1 MAVGFIFEANP
12 FHFGHR
18 FLIKKA
24 QELYP
29 NEPLIMVT
37 STSFTMRGE
46 ISLYDKFSKT
56 NIYLNE
62 GLDLVFELPFSKTLQ
77 SADYFGCNAV
87 KILNL
92 LNVDKLIIGCETS
105 DVTII
110 DKIYNII
117 NSDEYKLKFKENL
130 SLNLSYKQTFNK
142 TLEDLNIDKE
152 LIELFSKPN
161 MTLAFQYYQAIKKLK
176 ASMSLILV
184 KRTNDYYGEKTS
196 SDDLIVSSSFIR
208 KKLLN
213 EEKICQYLPY
223 ESCKISLTAVQ
234 NNLRL
239 LFTFQT
245 MNLSWINDDEGI
257 YNYIVK
263 NGDFSKDLSSFVD
276 ELSNKRY
283 SKSRLRR
290 VILWIILNGN
300 LEKNDDSTYLRLLGL
315 SKVGQNYLG
324 NLPKEIK
331 QLIFSSPNEVKESNK
346 DLKLELKATKLY
358 DLITDNN
365 LYINEFKLPIKKEG
379 I

>member
-12 FHFGHR
+12 YHFGHR

-29 NEPLIMVT
+29 NDPLVMVT

-46 ISLYDKFSKT
+46 TSLYDKFSKT

-62 GLDLVFELPFSKTLQ
+62 GIDLVFELPISKTLQ
-77 SADYFGCNAV
+77 SADYFGYNAV

-92 LNVDKLIIGCETS
+92 LKVDKLVIGCET
-105 DVTII
+105 DDITII
-110 DKIYNII
+110 DYLFNTI
-117 NSDEYKLKFKENL
+117 NSDEYNQKFKANL

-142 TLEDLNIDKE
+142 TLEDLKVDE
-152 LIELFSKPN
+152 SLIKLFSKPN
-161 MTLAFQYYQAIKKLK
+161 MTLAFQYYKAIKKLNS
-176 ASMSLILV
+176 SMNLVLV
-184 KRTNDYYGEKTS
+184 KRTNDYYGENS
-196 SDDLIVSSSFIR
+196 SSYSLIVSSSFIR

-223 ESCKISLTAVQ
+223 ESFKISLTAVQ

-239 LFTFQT
+239 LFIFQT
-245 MNLSWINDDEGI
+245 MNLSYLNDEEGI

-263 NGDFSKDLSSFVD
+263 NGDFSKDLMNFID
-276 ELSNKRY
+276 ELSNKKY

-300 LEKNDDSTYLRLLGL
+300 LEKNDDSIYLRLLGL
-315 SKVGQNYLG
+315 SKKGQMYLSL
-324 NLPKEIK
+324 LPKEIK
-331 QLIFSSPNEVKESNK
+331 QLIFSSPNELKIINK

-358 DLITDNN
+358 DLITNNN
-365 LYINEFKLPIKKEG
+365 LYINEYTLPIKKEG